1 MTYFL
6 VFLLLMIRNFVTLI
20 FVFNCSFIHS
30 QTIKTIQLKGSN
42 KSTEFSSIFKLGSK
56 IELSFDDVEADFKEY
71 SYKIEQQTYD
81 WKPSD
86 LSVNQYIIGFDENP
100 ILDVTN
106 SFNTLQPYTH
116 YAVTFPNSNTRITKS
131 GNYLISV
138 LDEEENTVFTRR
150 FVFYEDTVVVGV
162 SVSRSRNNLN
172 DREQTVQFIVN
183 HPNLTINTP
192 NQEVTAV
199 LLQNHSWNNQIANIQ
214 PLYVKP
220 NQLVY
225 NHTTTTNFLGNNEF
239 RNFDTKYVRNTS
251 LNIERVERRD
261 LYTTF
266 LFTDDPRGNRPYTYN
281 PDINGQFTITTLDAN
296 DAKTEA
302 DYTLVH
308 FSLFSKPYEQKVYV
322 YGAFNDFKMENE
334 NEMIYNSKTGCY
346 EVSILLKQGFYN
358 YTYAIGSGHGSAD
371 LSIIDGSYF
380 QTENEYTAI
389 LYYRPFGGLYD
400 RVIGVGFGYY
410 NQNR

>member
-1 MTYFL
+1 MHRKIVIFFS
-6 VFLLLMIRNFVTLI
+6 VFVCLSLR
-20 FVFNCSFIHS
+20 S
-30 QTIKTIQLKGSN
+30 QNIKTVQLKASN
-42 KSTEFSSIFKLGSK
+42 NSSSFSCAFKLGTK
-56 IELSFDDVEADFKEY
+56 VVLTFDDLEADTKEY
-71 SYKIEQQTYD
+71 SYKIEHYTHD
-81 WKPSD
+81 WKPST

-116 YAVTFPNSNTRITKS
+116 YSVAFPNSNTRITKS
-131 GNYLISV
+131 GNYLISI
-138 LDEEENTVFTRR
+138 LDEDENTVFSRR
-150 FVFYEDTVVVGV
+150 IIFYEDTVVVGV
-162 SVSRSRNNLN
+162 SVSRSRTNLN
-172 DREQTVQFIVN
+172 DKEQIVQFIVN

-214 PLYVKP
+214 PLYVKS

-251 LNIERVERRD
+251 MNIERVERID
-261 LYTTF
+261 IYHTF
-266 LFTDDPRGNRPYTYN
+266 LFADEPRRNRIYSYN

-296 DAKTEA
+296 DAATEA
-302 DYTLVH
+302 DYTMVH
-308 FSLFSKPYEQKVYV
+308 FSLLAEPFSEDVYV
-322 YGAFNDFKMENE
+322 YGAFNDFQMREENR
-334 NEMIYNSKTGCY
+334 MIYNNTSHRY
-346 EVSILLKQGFYN
+346 EASILLKQGFYN
-358 YTYAIGSGHGSAD
+358 YTYATESNSGTVNLNS
-371 LSIIDGSYF
+371 IDGTYF
-380 QTENEYTAI
+380 QTENEYTAVI
-389 LYYRPFGGLYD
+389 YYRPFGGLYD

>member
-6 VFLLLMIRNFVTLI
+6 VFLLFMIRNFVTYIL
-20 FVFNCSFIHS
+20 VFICSFVHS
-30 QTIKTIQLKGSN
+30 QTIKTIQLKGSK
-42 KSTEFSSIFKLGSK
+42 KSTGFSNIFKLGSK
-56 IELSFDDVEADFKEY
+56 IELSFDDLEADFKEY

-86 LSVNQYIIGFDENP
+86 LSVNQYLIGFDENP

-138 LDEEENTVFTRR
+138 LDEDENTVFSRR
-150 FVFYEDTVVVGV
+150 CIFYEDTVVVGV
-162 SVSRSRNNLN
+162 SVSRSRNKLN

-199 LLQNHSWNNQIANIQ
+199 LMQNHSWNNEIANIQ

-239 RNFDTKYVRNTS
+239 RNFDTKYARNTS
-251 LNIERVERRD
+251 LHIERVERRD

-266 LFTDDPRGNRPYTYN
+266 LFTDEPRGNRPYTYN

-296 DAKTEA
+296 DTETEA

-308 FSLFSKPYEQKVYV
+308 FSLSSKPYEQKVYV

-334 NEMIYNSKTGCY
+334 NEMNYNSKTGCY

-358 YTYAIGSGHGSAD
+358 YAYAVENSSGEAD

-380 QTENEYTAI
+380 QTENEYTAV

-400 RVIGVGFGYY
+400 RVIGAGFGFY